1 VPSLTPEELTAIK
14 LSLRV
19 AAVATL
25 VSLPVGIAVAMLI
38 GRGRFWGRPLLNAF
52 VLLPLE
58 LPPVVTGY
66 VLLLLFCRQCPI
78 GSWLYETF
86 GIVVAFR
93 WTGAALACA
102 IMGFPLLVRAI
113 QLSVEAVDRRLE
125 QAASTLGA
133 SRAWVFLTV
142 TLPLIAPGIIAGAI
156 LAFARS
162 MGEFGATITFVSN
175 IPGETQTLPSLIYTF
190 TQVPGG
196 DAGALRLTLVSV
208 AISLGAILAAEA
220 VAQFIGR
227 RVRSDSPAVAAL
239 FAYSPG
245 LPGMTATPQGRRPTG
260 TDFSAFKVSASITVR
275 SLVRP
280 LAT

>member
-1 VPSLTPEELTAIK
+1 MPEELAAIK

-19 AAVATL
+19 ASVATL
-25 VSLPVGIAVAMLI
+25 TSLPFAVAAAMLL
-38 GRGRFWGRPLLNAF
+38 GRGRFPGRPLLNA
-52 VLLPLE
+52 VILLPLV

-66 VLLLLFCRQCPI
+66 VLLLLFGRQGPI
-78 GSWLYETF
+78 GSWLAETF
-86 GIVVAFR
+86 GIVFAFR

-113 QLSVEAVDRRLE
+113 QLSVEAVDQRLE

-133 SRAWVFLTV
+133 SRPYVFLTV
-142 TLPLIAPGIIAGAI
+142 TLPLIAPGIIVGAI

-196 DAGALRLTLVSV
+196 DVAALRLTLISV
-208 AISLGAILAAEA
+208 AISLGAVLAAEA
-220 VAQFIGR
+220 AAHFVGR
-227 RVRSDSPAVAAL
+227 RVR
-239 FAYSPG
+239 
-245 LPGMTATPQGRRPTG
+245 TA
-260 TDFSAFKVSASITVR
+260 
-275 SLVRP
+275 
-280 LAT
+280 